1 MPFTAVLLDLDGTLL
16 DTIPDLANAANAM
29 RQELG
34 LPVLAPETIATYVGK
49 GTEHLVMRALPNN
62 PAGQQASPDEVRHG
76 LEIFERH
83 YHQHNGKAATIY
95 PGALEGLQA
104 FNREG
109 MKLAGGTNKPT
120 AIPPPLLKQSAM
132 DPTF

>member
-62 PAGQQASPDEVRHG
+62 PAGHQAKIGRAHVCTPVTNAHLVCSLL
-76 LEIFERH
+76 LEK
-83 YHQHNGKAATIY
+83 QN
-95 PGALEGLQA
+95 
-104 FNREG
+104 
-109 MKLAGGTNKPT
+109 TNT
-120 AIPPPLLKQSAM
+120 
-132 DPTF
+132 TNYN